1 MSKHRN
7 NQQWLELITE
17 CRQSGMTDMDWC
29 RANGISHSTFY
40 KAIHRLQEA
49 ACKLPESLACSSTML
64 NLTSAKQD
72 IVPISIIP
80 DTSAEV
86 NNALPE
92 PTHYIMEITKCD
104 MTIRV
109 SNDIS
114 PSLLSHTLHLLGG
127 AL

>member
-17 CRQSGMTDMDWC
+17 CRQSGMSDMDWC

-86 NNALPE
+86 NNVLPE
-92 PTHYIMEITKCD
+92 PTPYTMEITKCD

-114 PSLLSHTLHLLGG
+114 PSLLSHTLDLLGG
-127 AL
+127 GV

>member
-29 RANGISHSTFY
+29 RTNGISHSTFY

-49 ACKLPESLACSSTML
+49 ACKLPESLACSSTIL

-80 DTSAEV
+80 DTS
-86 NNALPE
+86 
-92 PTHYIMEITKCD
+92 
-104 MTIRV
+104 
-109 SNDIS
+109 NDIS